1 MLGLPEMLT
10 AFVILYILLISFAVY
25 TLGKLREIRMLHTT
39 FLVFFIGI
47 MFRTISLAVQTLN
60 WWLLVISDQK
70 PPALD
75 MIGANFIFIC
85 NALSIAFGYTI
96 VCGQFNFEVCNIY
109 GGFILVYIVGSGAL
123 GVLDSWTTD
132 ADRFF
137 VYEADAGLGFLML
150 RLFGWYL
157 VLPLTVLMVKGTI
170 VDYGR
175 ARIVYVVELL
185 LDLFASV
192 AILIFVQPR
201 DWNKYFPYHL
211 PVNRVDIVTFDE
223 AIRFPP
229 PPGFQ
234 AFRHRALAGA
244 RGRGASRESIRR
256 QMSTTTHLDDSEG
269 G

>member
-1 MLGLPEMLT
+1 ML
-10 AFVILYILLISFAVY
+10 S
-25 TLGKLREIRMLHTT
+25 
-39 FLVFFIGI
+39 
-47 MFRTISLAVQTLN
+47 
-60 WWLLVISDQK
+60 WWLLVISGQK

-75 MIGANFIFIC
+75 MIGAIFSLGANFIFIC

-96 VCGQFNFEVCNIY
+96 VCGQFNFEICNLY

-150 RLFGWYL
+150 RLFGWSVTLGACIFTVFHHRQKMRFYSAFIPTISLWYL
-157 VLPLTVLMVKGTI
+157 VLPLTVLMVKGSI
-170 VDYGR
+170 VDYNR
-175 ARIVYVVELL
+175 ARIVYAVELI

-192 AILIFVQPR
+192 AILIFLQPR
-201 DWNKYFPYHL
+201 AWNKYFPYHL
-211 PVNRVDIVTFDE
+211 SVNRVDIVTFDE

-229 PPGFQ
+229 PSGFQ
-234 AFRHRALAGA
+234 AIHGRAPPGIRDRNAA
-244 RGRGASRESIRR
+244 RG
-256 QMSTTTHLDDSEG
+256 STTTHLDDSDG